1 MDSVKVGIVGCG
13 TVGSGVVKILLQN
26 RDIIE
31 ERIGK
36 KIELSM
42 VADRDVEKVKKL
54 GVPEKFIVNDGFK
67 VVESEV
73 DIVVE
78 LIGGTT
84 VAKDIV
90 KSALENGKHVVSAN
104 KALFASYGEELFSA
118 AFENG
123 VSIRFEASVGGGIPV
138 IKALNEGL
146 VANRIEKILGIING
160 TANFILTE
168 MTTRGIS
175 FEEALKIAG
184 EKGYAEADPS
194 LDVDGIDA
202 AHKIAIL
209 ASIAYGGWV
218 TINDVYVKGIR
229 DITPLDIDFAH
240 EFGYR
245 IKLLAV
251 AKPDNGK
258 VEVRVHPAMLPEDHI
273 LSSVD
278 GVFNACLI
286 EGDFVG
292 PTLYYGMG
300 AGQRPTASA
309 VVADIADIACG
320 RGSSV
325 PVSLLKRGA
334 KIPVKRPGEFV
345 SSFYIRFTAVDKPG
359 VLAKISS
366 ILGKYN
372 ISIKMALQKSIAL
385 NGGVPVVMTTHEA
398 SFKTVKVAIAEIDK
412 LDVIVKPT
420 FLCMIE
426 E

>member
-1 MDSVKVGIVGCG
+1 MDSVKVGVVGCG
-13 TVGSGVVKILLQN
+13 TVGSGVVKILLEN
-26 RDIIE
+26 GRLIK
-31 ERIGK
+31 ERTGK
-36 KIELSM
+36 EIELTL
-42 VADRDVEKVKKL
+42 VADRNVERVRKL
-54 GVPEKFIVNDGFK
+54 GVPEELIVDDGFA
-67 VVESEV
+67 VVESDV

-78 LIGGTT
+78 LVGGTT

-90 KSALENGKHVVSAN
+90 RKALENGKHVVSAN
-104 KALFASYGEELFSA
+104 KALFASFGEELFSIA
-118 AFENG
+118 AKNG

-138 IKALNEGL
+138 VKALNEGL
-146 VANRIEKILGIING
+146 IANKVEKILGIING

-168 MTTRGIS
+168 MTERGIS
-175 FEEALKIAG
+175 FEEALEVAK
-184 EKGYAEADPS
+184 EMGYAEANPS

-209 ASIAYGGWV
+209 ASIAYGGWI
-218 TINDVYVKGIR
+218 TIDDVYVKGIR
-229 DITPLDIDFAH
+229 EITPLDVDFAH
-240 EFGYR
+240 EFGYK

-251 AKPDNGK
+251 AKPDDGK
-258 VEVRVHPAMLPEDHI
+258 VEVRVHPAMLPEGHI

-300 AGQRPTASA
+300 AGQKPTASA
-309 VVADIADIACG
+309 VVADVADIACG

-325 PVSLLKRGA
+325 PVSLLGRGA
-334 KIPVKRPGEFV
+334 RIPVKRPGEFV
-345 SSFYIRFTAVDKPG
+345 SSFYLRFTAVDKPG

-366 ILGKYN
+366 ILGKFN
-372 ISIKMALQKSIAL
+372 ISIKMALQKSIEF

-398 SFKTVKVAIAEIDK
+398 AFETVKEAIAEIDE

>member
-1 MDSVKVGIVGCG
+1 MDSVKVGVVGCG
-13 TVGSGVVKILLQN
+13 TVGSGVVEILLKN
-26 RDIIE
+26 GNLIE
-31 ERIGK
+31 KRTGK
-36 KIELSM
+36 RIELSL
-42 VADRDVEKVKKL
+42 VADRDVEKVRKL
-54 GVPEKFIVNDGFK
+54 GVAEEIIVDDGFK
-67 VVESEV
+67 VVDSDV
-73 DIVVE
+73 DVVVE
-78 LIGGTT
+78 LIGGVT
-84 VAKDIV
+84 VAKEIV
-90 KSALENGKHVVSAN
+90 LRALKSGKHVVSAN
-104 KALFASYGEELFSA
+104 KALFASYGKELFEEA
-118 AFENG
+118 KKNG

-168 MTTRGIS
+168 MTENLLP
-175 FEEALKIAG
+175 FKAALQIA
-184 EKGYAEADPS
+184 KDRGYAEADPS
-194 LDVDGIDA
+194 FDIDGIDA

-209 ASIAYGGWV
+209 SSIACGRWITV
-218 TINDVYVKGIR
+218 DDVYIKGIR
-229 DITPLDIDFAH
+229 DITPFDIEFAN

-251 AKPDNGK
+251 AKFENGV
-258 VEVRVHPAMLPEDHI
+258 VEVRVHPAFLPKSHI

-300 AGQRPTASA
+300 AGKEPTASA
-309 VVADIADIACG
+309 VVADIADIASL

-325 PVSLLKRGA
+325 PAQLLYQESQVSIKN
-334 KIPVKRPGEFV
+334 PEDFV
-345 SSFYIRFTAVDKPG
+345 SSFYLRFTAVDKPG
-359 VLAKISS
+359 VLSKISG
-366 ILGKYN
+366 ILAKYG
-372 ISIKMALQKSIAL
+372 ISIKMAFQKNVGF

-398 SFKTVKVAIAEIDK
+398 TFETVRKAVDEIDR
-412 LDVIVKPT
+412 LDVILNPT